1 MELYTKRITMATSII
16 TTEDL
21 AVFKKEML
29 GEIKVLLQEQGKFS
43 SKKFLKSSD
52 VMKMLKISPGTLQNL
67 RVNGTLPYSKL
78 GGLILYDA
86 DKIAKV
92 LEDKKVEF

>member
-1 MELYTKRITMATSII
+1 MATSII

-21 AVFKKEML
+21 ASFKKELL

-43 SKKFLKSSD
+43 SKKYLKSTD

-67 RVNGTLPYSKL
+67 RVNGTLPYSKI
-78 GGLILYDA
+78 GGLIFYEA
-86 DKIAKV
+86 DKIAAV
-92 LEDKKVEF
+92 LEENKVEF